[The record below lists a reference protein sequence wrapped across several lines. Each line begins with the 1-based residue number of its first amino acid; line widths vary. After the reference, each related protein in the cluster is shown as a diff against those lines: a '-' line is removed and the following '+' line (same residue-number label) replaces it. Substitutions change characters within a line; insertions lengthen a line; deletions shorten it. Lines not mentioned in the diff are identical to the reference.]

1 MSRTIAL
8 TRLILSNTSK
18 EHDTRI
24 EDLVKHAIEHGFTR
38 EEAEKTIKKLI
49 QAGELF
55 SPRKGYVRKV
65 GL

>member
-8 TRLILSNTSK
+8 TRLILSRTSK

-24 EDLVKHAIEHGFTR
+24 EDLIEHAIKHGFTR

-49 QAGELF
+49 REGELF
-55 SPRKGYVRKV
+55 IPRKGHVRKV